1 MAILCRYEYFRSTV
15 DTVVIIPVRI
25 NMLDCRNLFEKSFT
39 MFEGESCDLLV
50 LDENSVS
57 FLLLLIS
64 DV

>member
-1 MAILCRYEYFRSTV
+1 
-15 DTVVIIPVRI
+15 VIIPVRI